1 MKLRLLTVISLT
13 AILLVTGCSAK
24 SGTTEGQ
31 ASNKPAEAA
40 AAQTNKPKEEA
51 PPAAEPVTLSFYVGG
66 GTLTDTEFKIF
77 FEEPVKKKFPHI
89 TLNLVK
95 PAEGVTPAEVLTSSD
110 VPDIVYLTSGSYHA
124 FQDLGVMEDL
134 TPYIEK
140 NNFDTK
146 RLKPVLLDTIINF
159 SKQGEI
165 FTLPFSSNVAALFYN
180 KDIFDK
186 FGVPYPGDEQLTWEQ
201 ALEIGTK
208 LTRSDNGVNY
218 IGIDVQN
225 GPASLQRSYGIA
237 ALDPKTGLPALQSE
251 QWQNVFRIL
260 KQNYDIP
267 GFVQGDKYTY
277 DRDAFLVDQ
286 NVAMRPTLLANLI
299 GPLEELRAQGKPL
312 NWDIA
317 PIPNFS
323 DNLGVNKEA
332 NVHSLVISS
341 VSKHK
346 DVAFQ
351 VLDYILSDEVQR
363 IVARNGRVPA
373 IVAPELEKEF
383 GADIE
388 VLKDKKIANIF
399 TTQPSVLHLDPN
411 ENYVSKHL
419 TKAIEDIA
427 LRGVDINTAARTAED
442 LILKEL
448 ETVKKT
454 K

>member
-1 MKLRLLTVISLT
+1 MKFRLLSLISIFLF
-13 AILLVTGCSAK
+13 ILITGCAGQSETKNNNTNGAK
-24 SGTTEGQ
+24 DNPTKAPTAANNPTT
-31 ASNKPAEAA
+31 
-40 AAQTNKPKEEA
+40 
-51 PPAAEPVTLSFYVGG
+51 EPVTLKFYVGG
-66 GTLTDTEFKIF
+66 GTLTDTEFKTF
-77 FEEPVKKKFPHI
+77 FVEPVKKKFPNI
-89 TLNLVK
+89 TLELVK
-95 PAEGVTPAEVLTSSD
+95 PAEGVKPAEVLTSND
-110 VPDIVYLTSGSYHA
+110 VPDIIYLTSGSYHA
-124 FQDLGVMEDL
+124 FQDLEVMEDL

-140 NNFDTK
+140 YTFDTS
-146 RLKPVLLDTIINF
+146 RLKPVLFDTIKNF
-159 SKQGEI
+159 SQKGEI

-186 FGVPYPGDEQLTWEQ
+186 FGASYPSDEQLTWDQ
-201 ALEIGTK
+201 ALEIGEK
-208 LTRSDNGVNY
+208 LTRTDGGVNY
-218 IGIDVQN
+218 VGIDLNN
-225 GPASLQRSYGIA
+225 GPATLQRSYGIG
-237 ALDPKTGLPALQSE
+237 ALDPITGKPILQSP
-251 QWQNVFRIL
+251 QWQNVFRTL
-260 KQNYDIP
+260 KESYDIP
-267 GFVQGDKYTY
+267 GFIQGDKYTY

-286 NVAMRPTLLANLI
+286 NIAMRPTLLANLI

-346 DVAFQ
+346 DEAFQ
-351 VLDYILSDEVQR
+351 VIAHILSEEVQT

-373 IVAPELEKEF
+373 IVNPELEKQF

-399 TTQPSVLHLDPN
+399 TTEPSVLHVHPL
-411 ENYVSKHL
+411 ENDVSKHL
-419 TKAIEDIA
+419 TKAFEDIA

-448 ETVKKT
+448 ETISKT
-454 K
+454 Q